1 MVVEQPAT
9 AVGDGNQLHLAA
21 ALGATN
27 RSFGRWFG
35 NGLLCQQVTPAQIKP
50 DQHLNP
56 GEFQPAVLAGVTV
69 VPQLLK
75 VGWQR
80 VLEESA
86 YEFFASYVPCH
97 AALRIRWSKTISHAC
112 FINRQ
117 NVVVTDGH
125 AMHVRGK
132 VLVQA

>member
-9 AVGDGNQLHLAA
+9 AVGDGNQLHVAA

-35 NGLLCQQVTPAQIKP
+35 NGLLCHQVTPAQIKP

-56 GEFQPAVLAGVTV
+56 GEFQLAILAGEAV
-69 VPQLLK
+69 VSQLLK

-80 VLEESA
+80 LLEESA
-86 YEFFASYVPCH
+86 YEFFARHVPRHRRLGTRWTETITH
-97 AALRIRWSKTISHAC
+97 ARLIC
-112 FINRQ
+112 
-117 NVVVTDGH
+117 VTSSTSIPLKKG
-125 AMHVRGK
+125 G
-132 VLVQA
+132 